1 MQLNKATLSEQIY
14 TILKNDILDQS
25 IPQGEKL
32 TLKNL
37 QERFATSSTPI
48 RDALTRL
55 TEEGLV
61 NYYSNVGVTVINL
74 SEKDIRELYQ
84 FIGDMDALAI
94 QYASAHPEQSAL
106 LEELAHIVER
116 TAALHDKASLS
127 DEETQEWT
135 TLSDRFHLVFY
146 DYCDNSRL
154 ARAAEK
160 QRSQLTI
167 LSKMYQTDHAVQ
179 KEIEIEELSQPYY
192 LASECSGAKD
202 VLVVVPNYPSFA
214 NLYLCAFAHS
224 RNKEYQKASDLM
236 KEHLKQ
242 SLEYALQ
249 CI

>member
-37 QERFATSSTPI
+37 QERFTTSSTPI

-61 NYYSNVGVTVINL
+61 NYYSNVGVTVISLN
-74 SEKDIRELYQ
+74 EKDIKELYQ

-94 QYASAHPEQSAL
+94 QYASTHSDQSSL

-116 TAALHDKASLS
+116 TAALHDKDSLT

-146 DYCDNSRL
+146 DYCGNSRL

-179 KEIEIEELSQPYY
+179 KEIEKSHLF
-192 LASECSGAKD
+192 
-202 VLVVVPNYPSFA
+202 NYEA
-214 NLYLCAFAHS
+214 YRS
-224 RNKEYQKASDLM
+224 REYQKAATLM

-242 SLEYALQ
+242 SLEYALR

>member
-48 RDALTRL
+48 RDARTRL

-127 DEETQEWT
+127 DKETQEWT

-146 DYCDNSRL
+146 NSRL

-179 KEIEIEELSQPYY
+179 KEIEKSHIFIYEAY
-192 LASECSGAKD
+192 
-202 VLVVVPNYPSFA
+202 
-214 NLYLCAFAHS
+214 
-224 RNKEYQKASDLM
+224 RNKGYQKASDLM

>member
-14 TILKNDILDQS
+14 DILKKDILEQT

-37 QERFATSSTPI
+37 QERFSTSSTPI

-61 NYYSNVGVTVINL
+61 NYYSNIGVTVISL

-94 QYASAHPEQSAL
+94 RYAGDNPKQDAL
-106 LEELAHIVER
+106 LAELSGIMER
-116 TAALHDKASLS
+116 TAALHNKAALTEAESA
-127 DEETQEWT
+127 EWT

-146 DYCDNSRL
+146 DYCNNSRL

-167 LSKMYQTDHAVQ
+167 LSKMYQADHAVQ
-179 KEIEIEELSQPYY
+179 KEIEKSHLFIYEAY
-192 LASECSGAKD
+192 LAKD
-202 VLVVVPNYPSFA
+202 YV
-214 NLYLCAFAHS
+214 
-224 RNKEYQKASDLM
+224 KAATLM
-236 KEHLKQ
+236 RSHLNQ
-242 SLEYALQ
+242 SLEYALK

>member
-160 QRSQLTI
+160 GPGSREY
-167 LSKMYQTDHAVQ
+167 SKMYQTDHAVQ
-179 KEIEIEELSQPYY
+179 KEIEKSHIFIYEAY
-192 LASECSGAKD
+192 
-202 VLVVVPNYPSFA
+202 
-214 NLYLCAFAHS
+214 

>member
-127 DEETQEWT
+127 DKETQEWT

-154 ARAAEK
+154 ARVAEK

-179 KEIEIEELSQPYY
+179 KEIEKSHIFIYEAY
-192 LASECSGAKD
+192 
-202 VLVVVPNYPSFA
+202 
-214 NLYLCAFAHS
+214 

>member
-1 MQLNKATLSEQIY
+1 MKDTSFVLQFVSRAPQTITRFTRDMRSIMQLNKATLSEQIY
-14 TILKNDILDQS
+14 MILKKDILDQS

-61 NYYSNVGVTVINL
+61 NYYSNVGVTVISLN
-74 SEKDIRELYQ
+74 EKDIRELYQ

-94 QYASAHPEQSAL
+94 QYASANPDQSAL
-106 LEELAHIVER
+106 LEELSQIIDR
-116 TAALHDKASLS
+116 TAALHDKDSLTE
-127 DEETQEWT
+127 EETQEWT

-179 KEIEIEELSQPYY
+179 KEIEKSHLLIYKAY
-192 LASECSGAKD
+192 KNKD
-202 VLVVVPNYPSFA
+202 
-214 NLYLCAFAHS
+214 
-224 RNKEYQKASDLM
+224 YQKAASLM

-242 SLEYALQ
+242 SLEYALR

>member
-127 DEETQEWT
+127 DEELRNGLHYLTVSIWYSMITAIIHDLPEQQK
-135 TLSDRFHLVFY
+135 
-146 DYCDNSRL
+146 NS
-154 ARAAEK
+154 AA
-160 QRSQLTI
+160 S
-167 LSKMYQTDHAVQ
+167 
-179 KEIEIEELSQPYY
+179 
-192 LASECSGAKD
+192 
-202 VLVVVPNYPSFA
+202 
-214 NLYLCAFAHS
+214 
-224 RNKEYQKASDLM
+224 
-236 KEHLKQ
+236 
-242 SLEYALQ
+242 
-249 CI
+249 

>member
-14 TILKNDILDQS
+14 MILKNDILNQS

-37 QERFATSSTPI
+37 QERFSTSSTPI

-61 NYYSNVGVTVINL
+61 NYYSNVGVTVISL

-94 QYASAHPEQSAL
+94 QYASAHPDQSAL
-106 LEELAHIVER
+106 LEELSYIAKR
-116 TAALHDKASLS
+116 TATLHDKDKLS
-127 DEETQEWT
+127 EEERQEWT
-135 TLSDRFHLVFY
+135 SLSDRFHLVFY

-167 LSKMYQTDHAVQ
+167 LSKMYQTDHAIQ
-179 KEIEIEELSQPYY
+179 KEIEKSHIFIYEAY
-192 LASECSGAKD
+192 
-202 VLVVVPNYPSFA
+202 
-214 NLYLCAFAHS
+214 
-224 RNKEYQKASDLM
+224 RNKEYQKASSLM
-236 KEHLKQ
+236 REHLKQ
-242 SLEYALQ
+242 SLQYALE
-249 CI
+249 CL